1 MLDPIEMP
9 FEHEEVE
16 AFILAREKSFGLL
29 GDLGVSQDPFV
40 GGLGLV
46 VPSREIASVPHLFLE
61 LHDREEEVGIQPCDL
76 IEAAEKA

>member
-46 VPSREIASVPHLFLE
+46 VASGELAPVPDLFLE